1 MWSPTRVVE
10 RMIAQTARNPGSG
23 RLHPKTH
30 SLTKGSYRLYKDH
43 LSGELPLRH
52 KLIHV
57 RKWKHIYR
65 IIDTHTY
72 RLINCFYEYQPP
84 LRANLLHL
92 YFMFAT
98 KVCSENILLL
108 QKGDW
113 RPLLANCG
121 DSAVPTRPKGRNL
134 KGEKYPPRTLRVTM
148 QHVEGD
154 GGKGCPIYI

>member
-52 KLIHV
+52 KLINV

-98 KVCSENILLL
+98 FKDRFFLGISVLFKGLLPCETIGTFGTFRYLSYLGHFWTIWAILDHFGPFLN
-108 QKGDW
+108 KSMKTD
-113 RPLLANCG
+113 
-121 DSAVPTRPKGRNL
+121 
-134 KGEKYPPRTLRVTM
+134 
-148 QHVEGD
+148 
-154 GGKGCPIYI
+154 

>member
-1 MWSPTRVVE
+1 MQIAYKRILLRKNQVWSPTRVVE

-98 KVCSENILLL
+98 FKD
-108 QKGDW
+108 KF
-113 RPLLANCG
+113 
-121 DSAVPTRPKGRNL
+121 
-134 KGEKYPPRTLRVTM
+134 RVASL
-148 QHVEGD
+148 
-154 GGKGCPIYI
+154 